1 MWFNGLGLEFLH
13 KQKGLFTEMVGAE
26 GYYFHNGVWPDLE
39 QYLLASDYYKEG
51 LIKIELPKSE
61 AGNVINRLN
70 NMGINEYC
78 LMPTYD
84 NVAKSTLFFS

>member
-1 MWFNGLGLEFLH
+1 
-13 KQKGLFTEMVGAE
+13 
-26 GYYFHNGVWPDLE
+26 LE